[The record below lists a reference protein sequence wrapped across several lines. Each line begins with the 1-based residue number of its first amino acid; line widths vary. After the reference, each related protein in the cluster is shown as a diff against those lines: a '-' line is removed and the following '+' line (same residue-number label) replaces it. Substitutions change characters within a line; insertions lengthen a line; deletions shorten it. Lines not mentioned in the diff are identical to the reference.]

1 MALSWTRSAEGVVM
15 ETELT
20 LHLDDRLVKKAKR
33 WAQSQNVSLSEAVA
47 MFLKQLPDP
56 DQPLD
61 LSPWTQQLV
70 GVLASEGQFDAD
82 ETLQTQ
88 YLDYLEE
95 KYQ

>member
-1 MALSWTRSAEGVVM
+1 M

-20 LHLDDRLVKKAKR
+20 LHLDERLVEKANR
-33 WAQSQNVSLSEAVA
+33 WAQTHNVSLSDAIA
-47 MFLKQLPDP
+47 AFLKQLPDP
-56 DQPLD
+56 DQPLK

-70 GVLASEGQFDAD
+70 GVLAAEGEPEVD
-82 ETLQTQ
+82 ETLQAQ

>member
-1 MALSWTRSAEGVVM
+1 M

-20 LHLDDRLVKKAKR
+20 LHLDDRLVKKADR
-33 WAQSQNVSLSEAVA
+33 WAKSHNLSLSDAVA
-47 MFLKQLPDP
+47 ALLKQLPDP

-70 GVLASEGQFDAD
+70 GVLAAEGAVDTNEASQA
-82 ETLQTQ
+82 Q